1 MSLKSTLIS
10 TLSNLHMKVDQL
22 PATASYTTNGLV
34 FTWGAMTFNQVLA
47 LIGAVLALLTFVVN
61 TYYQRRRDR
70 READLHDQRM
80 RNEREARAHNENA

>member
-1 MSLKSTLIS
+1 MSLKSALIS
-10 TLSNLHMKVDQL
+10 ALSSLHMKADQL

-34 FTWGAMTFNQVLA
+34 FTWGAMTFNQVVA

-70 READLHDQRM
+70 READLHAQRM
-80 RNEREARAHNENA
+80 RNELAAKVRDENA

>member
-1 MSLKSTLIS
+1 MSLKAYLMSA
-10 TLSNLHMKVDQL
+10 LSNLHMKADQL
-22 PATASYTTNGLV
+22 PATASYATNGLV

-70 READLHDQRM
+70 READLQAQRM
-80 RNEREARAHNENA
+80 RNELYARARQDNA